1 MTHPSTASLR
11 NIVLLGHAG
20 AGKTVLA
27 EKLLAVTGA
36 IKTPGSIERGSTVS
50 DYRPEEKRLQYSA
63 DVALCRFEHDGA
75 HINLLDTPGSA
86 DFSGRALGVL
96 PAVETAMVVINAA
109 SGIELMTRRGMAAA
123 EEMNLARFIVV
134 SQIDSETADLPGLME
149 QIREAFGRE
158 CIPLNLPAENATR
171 VADCYFNPE
180 DLPTDFDST
189 ANAHT
194 AIVDQVVELDDDL
207 MELYL
212 EQGEDMNPE
221 QLHGAFERA
230 LRRGHLVPVCFVS
243 AVTGSGINQL
253 LNAMNHLAPSPREG
267 NPPECSVDEEAVALK
282 ADKDQD
288 TVALLFKINVDP
300 YVGKMG
306 VFRVY
311 QGQVNVGD
319 SLYLDD
325 QRKAIKVAHLFALQ
339 GAESEEVQSVGPGGI
354 AALSKI
360 NELYY
365 GGVLHAVHAHDM
377 LQFKPA
383 PLPAPMH
390 GVVLELTRRG
400 DEKKLSDALARLTAE
415 DPSLRLEFDT
425 QANETVLRG
434 MGELHLRVILDRMR
448 EEFNLEVETRQP
460 RIAYRETV
468 TRKAEGHH
476 RHKKQTG
483 GAGQFGEVF
492 LNVEPLPRG
501 SGFEF
506 VNKVVGGVI
515 PSQFLPAVEKGVRQ
529 VLLEGAVAGY
539 PLQDMR
545 VTVYDGK
552 HHPVDSKEVAF
563 VAAGKK
569 AFIDAIGKARPIV
582 LEPIAKIEVTTPG
595 QYMGDIAGHL
605 SGARGR
611 ISGNNSLPGNQ
622 VSISAEAPLGELGDF
637 QTRLKSMTGGEGAYS
652 MEFDHYA
659 TAPPLIQKALEK
671 AFKPTDDS

>member
-1 MTHPSTASLR
+1 MTQASADSIR
-11 NIVLLGHAG
+11 NIVLLGHSG

-27 EKLLAVTGA
+27 ETLLAAAGA
-36 IKTPGSIERGSTVS
+36 IKTPGSIERGDTVC
-50 DYRPEEKRLQYSA
+50 DHRPEEKRLQYSA
-63 DVALCRFEHDGA
+63 DVSVCHFDHDGA
-75 HINLLDTPGSA
+75 RVNLIDTPGSA
-86 DFSGRALGVL
+86 DFAGRALSVL
-96 PAVETAMVVINAA
+96 PAAETAMVVINAA
-109 SGIELMTRRGMAAA
+109 AGIELMTRRAMEAAA
-123 EEMNLARFIVV
+123 ESKLARFIVV
-134 SQIDSETADLPGLME
+134 SHIDNETADLPGLME
-149 QIREAFGRE
+149 QIRESFGRE
-158 CIPLNLPAENATR
+158 CIPLNLPADNASR

-180 DLPTDFDST
+180 DAQTDFDSVDE
-189 ANAHT
+189 AHT
-194 AIVDQVVELDDDL
+194 VIVEQVVELDDEL

-212 EQGEDMNPE
+212 EEGEDMKPE

-243 AVTGSGINQL
+243 SVTGSGVNQL
-253 LNAMNHLAPSPREG
+253 LNAMNKLAPSPREG
-267 NPPECSVDEEAVALK
+267 NPPSGTLDGDAVALK
-282 ADKDQD
+282 PDPDADA
-288 TVALLFKINVDP
+288 VALLFKINVDP

-306 VFRVY
+306 VFRVF
-311 QGQVNVGD
+311 QGQINVGD

-325 QRKAIKVAHLFALQ
+325 QRKAIKAAHIYALQ
-339 GAESEEVQSVGPGGI
+339 GAASHEVQSVGPGGI

-360 NELYY
+360 NELSY
-365 GGVLHAVHAHDM
+365 GGVLHSEHTHDR
-377 LQFKPA
+377 LKFEDA
-383 PLPAPMH
+383 PRPAPMH

-400 DEKKLSDALARLTAE
+400 DEKKLSDALAKLTSE
-415 DPSLRLEFDT
+415 DPSLLLEFDT

-434 MGELHLRVILDRMR
+434 MGELHLRVILDRMS

-492 LNVEPLPRG
+492 LNIEPLPRG
-501 SGFEF
+501 GGFEF
-506 VNKVVGGVI
+506 VDKVVGGVI
-515 PSQFLPAVEKGVRQ
+515 PSQFMPAVEKGVRQ

-539 PLQDMR
+539 PLQDIR

-569 AFIDAIGKARPIV
+569 AFLNAISKARPIV

-595 QYMGDIAGHL
+595 QHMGDIAGHL
-605 SGARGR
+605 SGSRGR
-611 ISGNNSLPGNQ
+611 ISGNNAIPGNQ
-622 VSISAEAPLGELGDF
+622 VVISAEAPIGELGDF
-637 QTRLKSMTGGEGAYS
+637 QTRLKSMTGGEGAYT

-659 TAPPLIQKALEK
+659 IAPPLIQKTLEE
-671 AFKPTDDS
+671 AFKPSED

>member
-1 MTHPSTASLR
+1 MTHPSTASIR
-11 NIVLLGHAG
+11 NIVFLGHSG

-27 EKLLAVTGA
+27 EKLLATSGA
-36 IKTPGSIERGSTVS
+36 IKTPGTIERGSTVC

-63 DVALCRFEHDGA
+63 DAAICHFTHEEA

-86 DFSGRALGVL
+86 DFAGRALSVL
-96 PAVETAMVVINAA
+96 PAAETAMIVINAA
-109 SGIELMTRRGMAAA
+109 SGIELMTRRAMAAA
-123 EEMNLARFIVV
+123 EEMRLARFIVV
-134 SQIDSETADLPGLME
+134 THIDSESIDLPGLME
-149 QIREAFGRE
+149 QIRDAFGRE
-158 CIPLNLPAENATR
+158 CIPLNLPADNATR
-171 VADCYFNPE
+171 VADCYFQPE
-180 DLPTDFDST
+180 DAATDFDSVEE
-189 ANAHT
+189 AHT
-194 AIVDQVVELDDDL
+194 NIVDQVVELDDDL

-243 AVTGSGINQL
+243 SVTGSGVNQL

-267 NPPECSVDEEAVALK
+267 NPPECSVDEEAVALT

-319 SLYLDD
+319 SLYLGD
-325 QRKAIKVAHLFALQ
+325 QRKAIKAAHLYALQ
-339 GAESEEVQSVGPGGI
+339 GAESLEVQSVGPGGI

-360 NELYY
+360 NELFYS
-365 GGVLHAVHAHDM
+365 GVLHAEHAHDY
-377 LQFKPA
+377 LAFKPA

-400 DEKKLSDALARLTAE
+400 EEKKLSDALAKLTAE
-415 DPSLRLEFDT
+415 DPSLKLEFDT

-434 MGELHLRVILDRMR
+434 MGELHLRVVLDRMR

-492 LNVEPLPRG
+492 LNIEPLPRG

-506 VNKVVGGVI
+506 VDKVVGGVI
-515 PSQFLPAVEKGVRQ
+515 PSQFMPAVEKGVRQ

-539 PLQDMR
+539 PLQDIR

-569 AFIDAIGKARPIV
+569 AFLNAIGKARPIV

-595 QYMGDIAGHL
+595 HFMGDIAGHL
-605 SGARGR
+605 SGVRGR
-611 ISGNNSLPGNQ
+611 ISGNDSLPGNQ
-622 VSISAEAPLGELGDF
+622 VSIAAEAPLGELGDF
-637 QTRLKSMTGGEGAYS
+637 QTRLKSLTGGEGAYTL
-652 MEFDHYA
+652 EFDHYA
-659 TAPPLIQKALEK
+659 TAPPLIQKVLEQ
-671 AFKPTDDS
+671 AFKPSDE

>member
-27 EKLLAVTGA
+27 EKLLAVSGA
-36 IKTPGSIERGSTVS
+36 IKTPGSIERGSTVC

-75 HINLLDTPGSA
+75 HITLLDTPGSA

-96 PAVETAMVVINAA
+96 PAAETAMVVINAA

-123 EEMNLARFIVV
+123 EEMKLARFIVV

-180 DLPTDFDST
+180 DLRTDFDST

-243 AVTGSGINQL
+243 AVSGSGINQL

-325 QRKAIKVAHLFALQ
+325 QRKAIKVAHLYALQ

-501 SGFEF
+501 AGFEF

-611 ISGNNSLPGNQ
+611 ISGNNTLPGNQ
-622 VSISAEAPLGELGDF
+622 VAISAEAPIGELGDF
-637 QTRLKSMTGGEGAYS
+637 QTRLKSMTGGEGAYT

-659 TAPPLIQKALEK
+659 TAPPLIQKALEE
-671 AFKPTDDS
+671 AFKPADDS

>member
-1 MTHPSTASLR
+1 MTHPTTASLR

-243 AVTGSGINQL
+243 AVSGSGINQL

-325 QRKAIKVAHLFALQ
+325 QRKAIKVAHLYALQ

-448 EEFNLEVETRQP
+448 DEFNLEVETRQP

-622 VSISAEAPLGELGDF
+622 VAIAAEAPIGELGDF
-637 QTRLKSMTGGEGAYS
+637 QTRLKSMTGGEGAYT

-671 AFKPTDDS
+671 AFKPTADS

>member
-27 EKLLAVTGA
+27 EKLLAATGA
-36 IKTPGSIERGSTVS
+36 IKTPGSIERGSTVC

-96 PAVETAMVVINAA
+96 PAAETAMVVINAA

-123 EEMNLARFIVV
+123 EEMKLARFIVV

-158 CIPLNLPAENATR
+158 CIPLNLPAESATR

-243 AVTGSGINQL
+243 AVSGAGINQL

-267 NPPECSVDEEAVALK
+267 NPPQCSVDEEAVALK

-325 QRKAIKVAHLFALQ
+325 QRKAVKAAHLYALQ

-365 GGVLHAVHAHDM
+365 GGVLHAVHAHDR
-377 LQFKPA
+377 LKFKAA

-400 DEKKLSDALARLTAE
+400 DEKKLSDALAKLTAE
-415 DPSLRLEFDT
+415 DPSLRLEFDS

-448 EEFNLEVETRQP
+448 DEFNLEVETRQP

-569 AFIDAIGKARPIV
+569 AFINAIGKARPIV

-622 VSISAEAPLGELGDF
+622 VAISAQAPIGELGDF
-637 QTRLKSMTGGEGAYS
+637 QTRLKSMTGGEGAYT

>member
-123 EEMNLARFIVV
+123 EEMKLARFIVV
-134 SQIDSETADLPGLME
+134 SQIDNETADLPGLME

-180 DLPTDFDST
+180 DLRTDFDST

-243 AVTGSGINQL
+243 AVSGAGINQL

-325 QRKAIKVAHLFALQ
+325 QRKAVKAAHLYALQ

-365 GGVLHAVHAHDM
+365 GGVLHAVHAHDR
-377 LQFKPA
+377 LKFKDA
-383 PLPAPMH
+383 PLPTPMH
-390 GVVLELTRRG
+390 GVVLELMRRG
-400 DEKKLSDALARLTAE
+400 DEKKLSDALAKLTAE
-415 DPSLRLEFDT
+415 DPSLRLEFDS

-448 EEFNLEVETRQP
+448 DEFNLEVETRQP

-582 LEPIAKIEVTTPG
+582 LEPVAKIEVTTPG

-611 ISGNNSLPGNQ
+611 ISGNNTLPGNQ
-622 VSISAEAPLGELGDF
+622 VAISAEAPIGELGDF
-637 QTRLKSMTGGEGAYS
+637 QTRLKSMTGGEGAYT

>member
-27 EKLLAVTGA
+27 EKLLAVSGA
-36 IKTPGSIERGSTVS
+36 IKTPGSIERGNTVC

-63 DVALCRFEHDGA
+63 DVALCRFEHGGA

-96 PAVETAMVVINAA
+96 PAAETAMVVINAA

-123 EEMNLARFIVV
+123 EEMKLARFLVV
-134 SQIDSETADLPGLME
+134 SHIDSETADLPGLMA

-207 MELYL
+207 MDLYL

-243 AVTGSGINQL
+243 SVSGAGINQL

-267 NPPECSVDEEAVALK
+267 NPPKCSLDEEAVALK
-282 ADKDQD
+282 ADKDLD

-311 QGQVNVGD
+311 QGQVNMGD

-325 QRKAIKVAHLFALQ
+325 QRKAIKVAHLYALQ

-365 GGVLHAVHAHDM
+365 GGVLHAVHAHDL

-400 DEKKLSDALARLTAE
+400 DEKKLSDALAKLTAE
-415 DPSLRLEFDT
+415 DPSLRLEFDS

-448 EEFNLEVETRQP
+448 DEFNLAVETRQP
-460 RIAYRETV
+460 RISYRETV

-515 PSQFLPAVEKGVRQ
+515 PSQFMPAVEKGVRQ

-539 PLQDMR
+539 PLQDIR

-582 LEPIAKIEVTTPG
+582 LEPVAKIEVTTPG
-595 QYMGDIAGHL
+595 HYMGDIAGHL

-622 VSISAEAPLGELGDF
+622 VTISAEAPIGELGDF
-637 QTRLKSMTGGEGAYS
+637 QTRLKSMTGGEGAYT

-659 TAPPLIQKALEK
+659 TAPPLIQKALEQ
-671 AFKPTDDS
+671 AFKPAADS

>member
-63 DVALCRFEHDGA
+63 DVALCRFEHDDA

-123 EEMNLARFIVV
+123 EEMKLARFIVV

-180 DLPTDFDST
+180 DLATDFDST

-377 LQFKPA
+377 LQFKDA

-400 DEKKLSDALARLTAE
+400 DEKKLSDALAKLTAE
-415 DPSLRLEFDT
+415 DPSLRLEFDS

-448 EEFNLEVETRQP
+448 DEFNLEVETRQP

-622 VSISAEAPLGELGDF
+622 VAIAAEAPIGELGDF
-637 QTRLKSMTGGEGAYS
+637 QTRLKSMTGGEGAYT

-671 AFKPTDDS
+671 AFKPTAD

>member
-27 EKLLAVTGA
+27 EKLLAVSGA
-36 IKTPGSIERGSTVS
+36 IKTPGSIERGSTVC

-63 DVALCRFEHDGA
+63 DVALCRLEHDGA
-75 HINLLDTPGSA
+75 CINLMDTPGSA
-86 DFSGRALGVL
+86 DFSGRALSVL
-96 PAVETAMVVINAA
+96 PAAETAMIVINAA
-109 SGIELMTRRGMAAA
+109 AGIELMTRRGMAAA
-123 EEMNLARFIVV
+123 EEMKLARFIVV
-134 SQIDSETADLPGLME
+134 SHIDNETADLPGLMA

-180 DLPTDFDST
+180 DLATDFDST
-189 ANAHT
+189 AEAHT

-253 LNAMNHLAPSPREG
+253 LNAMNQLAPSPREG
-267 NPPECSVDEEAVALK
+267 NPPECSVAGEAVTLK

-311 QGQVNVGD
+311 QGQVDVGD

-325 QRKAIKVAHLFALQ
+325 QRKAIKVAHLYVLQ

-360 NELYY
+360 NELFY
-365 GGVLHAVHAHDM
+365 GGVLHAVHAHDL

-448 EEFNLEVETRQP
+448 EEFNLEVETRPP

-501 SGFEF
+501 AGFEF
-506 VNKVVGGVI
+506 VNKVVGGAI

-652 MEFDHYA
+652 MEFDHYG

>member
-1 MTHPSTASLR
+1 MTQPSTASIR
-11 NIVLLGHAG
+11 NIVLLGHSG

-27 EKLLAVTGA
+27 EKLLAAAGA
-36 IKTPGSIERGSTVS
+36 IKTPGSIERGSTVC

-63 DVALCRFEHDGA
+63 DVAFCHFEHDGA
-75 HINLLDTPGSA
+75 HINLMDTPGSA
-86 DFSGRALGVL
+86 DFAGRALSVL
-96 PAVETAMVVINAA
+96 PAAETAMVVINAA
-109 SGIELMTRRGMAAA
+109 AGIELMTRRAMAAA
-123 EEMNLARFIVV
+123 EEMKLARFIVV
-134 SQIDSETADLPGLME
+134 SHIDSETADLPGLME
-149 QIREAFGRE
+149 QIRESFGRE
-158 CIPLNLPAENATR
+158 CIPLNLPADGAGR
-171 VADCYFNPE
+171 VADCYFKPE
-180 DLPTDFDST
+180 DADTDFDSV
-189 ANAHT
+189 AGAHT
-194 AIVDQVVELDDDL
+194 AIVDQVVELDDEL

-212 EQGEDMNPE
+212 EEGEDMNPE

-243 AVTGSGINQL
+243 AATGSGINQL
-253 LNAMNHLAPSPREG
+253 LNVMNELAPSPREG
-267 NPPECSVDEEAVALK
+267 NPPACSLDGEAVTLK
-282 ADKDQD
+282 ADKDED

-306 VFRVY
+306 VFRVF

-325 QRKAIKVAHLFALQ
+325 QRKAIKAAHLYALQ
-339 GAESEEVQSVGPGGI
+339 GAESLEVQSVGPGGI

-360 NELYY
+360 NELAYA
-365 GGVLHAVHAHDM
+365 GVLHAEHAHDR
-377 LQFKPA
+377 LKFGDA

-400 DEKKLSDALARLTAE
+400 DEKKLSDALAKLTSE
-415 DPSLRLEFDT
+415 DPSLLLEFDT

-492 LNVEPLPRG
+492 LNIEPLPRG
-501 SGFEF
+501 GGFEF

-515 PSQFLPAVEKGVRQ
+515 PSQFMPAVEKGVRQ

-539 PLQDMR
+539 PLQDIR

-569 AFIDAIGKARPIV
+569 AFLDAISKARPIV

-595 QYMGDIAGHL
+595 QHMGDIAGHL
-605 SGARGR
+605 SGSRGR
-611 ISGNNSLPGNQ
+611 ISGNNSVPGNQ
-622 VSISAEAPLGELGDF
+622 VIISAEAPIGELGDF
-637 QTRLKSMTGGEGAYS
+637 QTRLKSMTGGEGAYT

-659 TAPPLIQKALEK
+659 IAPPLIQKSLEQ
-671 AFKPTDDS
+671 AFKPSDD

>member
-1 MTHPSTASLR
+1 MTHPSTASIR
-11 NIVLLGHAG
+11 NIVFLGHSG

-27 EKLLAVTGA
+27 EKLLAASGA
-36 IKTPGSIERGSTVS
+36 IKTPGSIERGTTVC

-63 DVALCRFEHDGA
+63 DVAFCRFEHDGA
-75 HINLLDTPGSA
+75 HVNLIDTPGSA
-86 DFSGRALGVL
+86 DFAGRALSVL
-96 PAVETAMVVINAA
+96 PAAETAMVVINAA
-109 SGIELMTRRGMAAA
+109 AGIELMTRRAMDAAA
-123 EEMNLARFIVV
+123 EMKQARFIVV
-134 SQIDSETADLPGLME
+134 SHIDSETADLPGLME
-149 QIREAFGRE
+149 QIRESFGRE
-158 CIPLNLPAENATR
+158 CIPLNLPADNAKR
-171 VADCYFNPE
+171 VADCYFKPE
-180 DLPTDFDST
+180 DAATDFDSVEE
-189 ANAHT
+189 AHT

-212 EQGEDMNPE
+212 EEGEDMNPE

-243 AVTGSGINQL
+243 AATGSGVNQL
-253 LNAMNHLAPSPREG
+253 LNVMNQLAPSPREG
-267 NPPECSVDEEAVALK
+267 NPPDCSMDGEAVELK
-282 ADKDQD
+282 ADKGADA
-288 TVALLFKINVDP
+288 VALLFKINVDP

-306 VFRVY
+306 VFRVF

-325 QRKAIKVAHLFALQ
+325 QRKAIKAAHLYALQ
-339 GAESEEVQSVGPGGI
+339 GAGSEEVQSVGPGGI

-360 NELYY
+360 NELSY
-365 GGVLHAVHAHDM
+365 GGVLHAEHAHDR
-377 LQFKPA
+377 LKFADA

-400 DEKKLSDALARLTAE
+400 DEKKLSDALAKLTAE
-415 DPSLRLEFDT
+415 DPSLLLEFDS

-492 LNVEPLPRG
+492 LNIEPLPRG
-501 SGFEF
+501 GGFEF
-506 VNKVVGGVI
+506 VDKVVGGVI
-515 PSQFLPAVEKGVRQ
+515 PSQFMPAVEKGVRQ

-539 PLQDMR
+539 PLQDIR

-569 AFIDAIGKARPIV
+569 AFLDAIGKARPIV

-595 QYMGDIAGHL
+595 QHMGDIAGHL
-605 SGARGR
+605 SGSRGR
-611 ISGNNSLPGNQ
+611 ISGNNSIPGNQ
-622 VSISAEAPLGELGDF
+622 VVISAQAPIGELGDF
-637 QTRLKSMTGGEGAYS
+637 QTRLKSMTGGEGAYT

-659 TAPPLIQKALEK
+659 TAPPPIQKALEE
-671 AFKPTDDS
+671 AFKPSDD

>member
-36 IKTPGSIERGSTVS
+36 IKTPGSIERGSTVC

-86 DFSGRALGVL
+86 DFSGRALCVL
-96 PAVETAMVVINAA
+96 SAVETAMVVINAA

-123 EEMNLARFIVV
+123 EEMKLARFIVV

-243 AVTGSGINQL
+243 AVSGAGINQL

-325 QRKAIKVAHLFALQ
+325 QRKAVKAAHLYALQ

-365 GGVLHAVHAHDM
+365 GGVLHAVHAHDR
-377 LQFKPA
+377 LKFKDA
-383 PLPAPMH
+383 PLPTPMH

-400 DEKKLSDALARLTAE
+400 DEKKLSDALAKLTAE
-415 DPSLRLEFDT
+415 DPSLRLEFDS

-448 EEFNLEVETRQP
+448 DEFNLEVETRQP
-460 RIAYRETV
+460 RIAYRETI

-569 AFIDAIGKARPIV
+569 AFINAIGKARPIV
-582 LEPIAKIEVTTPG
+582 LEPVAKIEVTTPG

-622 VSISAEAPLGELGDF
+622 VAISAEAPIGELGDF
-637 QTRLKSMTGGEGAYS
+637 QTRLKSMTGGEGAYT

-671 AFKPTDDS
+671 AFKPTADS

>member
-1 MTHPSTASLR
+1 MTPPSTASIR
-11 NIVLLGHAG
+11 NIVLLGHSG

-27 EKLLAVTGA
+27 ERLLAAAGA
-36 IKTPGSIERGSTVS
+36 IKEPGSIERGATVC

-63 DVALCRFEHDGA
+63 DVAVCHLEHDGA
-75 HINLLDTPGSA
+75 HINLIDTPGSA
-86 DFSGRALGVL
+86 DFAGRALAVL
-96 PAVETAMVVINAA
+96 PAAETAIVVINAA
-109 SGIELMTRRGMAAA
+109 AGIELMTRRAMAAA
-123 EEMNLARFIVV
+123 AEMKQARFIVV
-134 SQIDSETADLPGLME
+134 SHIDSETADLPGLME
-149 QIREAFGRE
+149 QIRESFGRE
-158 CIPLNLPAENATR
+158 CIPLNLPADGAER
-171 VADCYFNPE
+171 VADCYFQPE
-180 DLPTDFDST
+180 EAATDFNSV
-189 ANAHT
+189 AGAHT

-230 LRRGHLVPVCFVS
+230 LRRGHLVPVCFTS
-243 AVTGSGINQL
+243 AATGSGVNQL
-253 LNAMNHLAPSPREG
+253 LNVMNRLAPSPREG
-267 NPPECSVDEEAVALK
+267 NPPECSLNGEAVTLK
-282 ADKDQD
+282 ADSSEDA
-288 TVALLFKINVDP
+288 VALLFKINVDP

-306 VFRVY
+306 VFRVF
-311 QGQVNVGD
+311 QGRVNVGD

-325 QRKAIKVAHLFALQ
+325 QRKAIKAAHLYVLQ
-339 GAESEEVQSVGPGGI
+339 GAESNEVQSVGPGGI

-360 NELYY
+360 NELSY
-365 GGVLHAVHAHDM
+365 GGVLHAEHTHD
-377 LQFKPA
+377 LLKFADA
-383 PLPAPMH
+383 PVPAPMH

-400 DEKKLSDALARLTAE
+400 DEKKLSDALAKLTAE

-434 MGELHLRVILDRMR
+434 MGELHLRVILDRMA

-492 LNVEPLPRG
+492 LNIEPLPRG
-501 SGFEF
+501 GGFEF

-515 PSQFLPAVEKGVRQ
+515 PSQFMPAVEKGVRQ
-529 VLLEGAVAGY
+529 VLQEGAVAGY
-539 PLQDMR
+539 PLQDIR

-569 AFIDAIGKARPIV
+569 AFLDAINKARPIV

-595 QYMGDIAGHL
+595 HHMGDIAGHL
-605 SGARGR
+605 SGSRGR
-611 ISGNNSLPGNQ
+611 ISGNDSIPGNQ
-622 VSISAEAPLGELGDF
+622 VVISAQAPIGELGDF
-637 QTRLKSMTGGEGAYS
+637 QTRLKSMTGGEGAYT

-659 TAPPLIQKALEK
+659 TAPPLIQKALEE
-671 AFKPTDDS
+671 AFKPSDD

>member
-63 DVALCRFEHDGA
+63 DVAQCRFEHDGA

-86 DFSGRALGVL
+86 DFSGRAMGVL
-96 PAVETAMVVINAA
+96 QAVETAMVVINAA

-123 EEMNLARFIVV
+123 EEMKLARFIVV

-267 NPPECSVDEEAVALK
+267 NPPQCSVDGEAVALK

-288 TVALLFKINVDP
+288 TVALLYKINVDP

-325 QRKAIKVAHLFALQ
+325 QRKAIKVAHLYALQ

-400 DEKKLSDALARLTAE
+400 DEKKLSDALAKLTAE
-415 DPSLRLEFDT
+415 DPSLRLEFDS

-448 EEFNLEVETRQP
+448 DEFNLEVETRQP

-569 AFIDAIGKARPIV
+569 AFINAIGKARPIV

-595 QYMGDIAGHL
+595 HYMGDIAGHL

-622 VSISAEAPLGELGDF
+622 VTISAEAPLGELGDF

-671 AFKPTDDS
+671 AFKPTDD

>member
-1 MTHPSTASLR
+1 MTHPSTSSLR
-11 NIVLLGHAG
+11 NIVLLGHSG
-20 AGKTVLA
+20 AGKTILA
-27 EKLLAVTGA
+27 ENLLAAAGA
-36 IKTPGSIERGSTVS
+36 IKTPGSIERGSTVC

-63 DVALCRFEHDGA
+63 DVAVCHLEHEGA
-75 HINLLDTPGSA
+75 HINLIDTPGSA
-86 DFSGRALGVL
+86 DFAGRALSVL
-96 PAVETAMVVINAA
+96 PAAETAMIVVNASA
-109 SGIELMTRRGMAAA
+109 GIELMTRRAMAAA
-123 EEMNLARFIVV
+123 EQMKMARFIVI
-134 SQIDSETADLPGLME
+134 SHIDSETADLPGLME
-149 QIREAFGRE
+149 QITESFGRE
-158 CIPLNLPAENATR
+158 CIPLNLPADQAAS

-180 DLPTDFDST
+180 DRPTDFGST
-189 ANAHT
+189 AQART
-194 AIVDQVVELDDDL
+194 TIVDQVVELDDDL

-212 EQGEDMNPE
+212 EQGEDMNPG

-243 AVTGSGINQL
+243 SATGSGVRQL
-253 LNAMNHLAPSPREG
+253 LNIMNLLAPSPREG
-267 NPPECSVDEEAVALK
+267 NPRECLVEGKPLALK
-282 ADKDQD
+282 AEPDEDAI
-288 TVALLFKINVDP
+288 ALVFKINVDP

-306 VFRVY
+306 LFRVF
-311 QGQVNVGD
+311 QGQVKVGD

-325 QRKAIKVAHLFALQ
+325 QRKAIKVAHLYAVQ
-339 GAESEEVQSVGPGGI
+339 GASAEEVQSAGPGGI

-360 NELYY
+360 NELCY
-365 GGVLHAVHAHDM
+365 GGVLHAGHAHDR
-377 LQFKPA
+377 LGFKPA
-383 PLPAPMH
+383 PMPAPMH

-400 DEKKLSDALARLTAE
+400 DEKKLSDAIAKLTSE
-415 DPSLRLEFDT
+415 DPGLRLEFDT

-434 MGELHLRVILDRMR
+434 MGELHLRVVLDRMR

-468 TRKAEGHH
+468 TRKADGHH

-501 SGFEF
+501 GGFEF
-506 VNKVVGGVI
+506 VDKVVGGVI
-515 PSQFLPAVEKGVRQ
+515 PSQFMPAVEKGVRQ
-529 VLLEGAVAGY
+529 VLTEGAVAGY
-539 PLQDMR
+539 PLQDIR

-569 AFIDAIGKARPIV
+569 AFIDAISKARPIV

-605 SGARGR
+605 SGSRGR
-611 ISGNNSLPGNQ
+611 ISGSDSVPGNQ
-622 VSISAEAPLGELGDF
+622 VIISAEAPIGELGDF
-637 QTRLKSMTGGEGAYS
+637 QTRLKSMTGGEGAYT

-659 TAPPLIQKALEK
+659 TAPPLIQKALEE
-671 AFKPTDDS
+671 AFKPSDD

>member
-11 NIVLLGHAG
+11 NIILLGHSG
-20 AGKTVLA
+20 AGKTILA
-27 EKLLAVTGA
+27 EKLLAASGA
-36 IKTPGSIERGSTVS
+36 IKTPGSIERGSTVC

-63 DVALCRFEHDGA
+63 DVALCHLEHEGA
-75 HINLLDTPGSA
+75 NITLLDTPGSA
-86 DFSGRALGVL
+86 DFAGRALGVL
-96 PAVETAMVVINAA
+96 HAAETAMIVINAA
-109 SGIELMTRRGMAAA
+109 SGIELMTRRAMSAA
-123 EEMNLARFIVV
+123 EEMKMARFIVV
-134 SQIDSETADLPGLME
+134 SHIDGESVDLPGLME

-158 CIPLNLPAENATR
+158 CIPLNLPADNAKR
-171 VADCYFNPE
+171 VADCYFSPE
-180 DLPTDFDST
+180 EAATDFDSV
-189 ANAHT
+189 ASAHT

-243 AVTGSGINQL
+243 SATGSGINQL
-253 LNAMNHLAPSPREG
+253 LNAMNQLAPSPREG
-267 NPPECSVDEEAVALK
+267 NPPACAVEGEAVALK
-282 ADKDQD
+282 AEKDEE

-325 QRKAIKVAHLFALQ
+325 QRKAIRAAHLYLLQ

-360 NELYY
+360 NELSY
-365 GGVLHAVHAHDM
+365 GGVLHASHDHDQ
-377 LQFKPA
+377 LKFKDA

-400 DEKKLSDALARLTAE
+400 DEKKLSDALAKLTSE
-415 DPSLRLEFDT
+415 DPSLRLEFDS

-434 MGELHLRVILDRMR
+434 MGELHLRVVLDRMR

-468 TRKAEGHH
+468 TKKAEGHH

-492 LNVEPLPRG
+492 LNIEPLPRG

-515 PSQFLPAVEKGVRQ
+515 PSQFMPAVEKGIRQ
-529 VLLEGAVAGY
+529 VLQEGAVAGY
-539 PLQDMR
+539 PLQDIR

-569 AFIDAIGKARPIV
+569 AFLDAINKARPIV
-582 LEPIAKIEVTTPG
+582 LEPIAKIEVTAPG

-605 SGARGR
+605 SGSRGR

-622 VSISAEAPLGELGDF
+622 VVISAQAPIGELGDF
-637 QTRLKSMTGGEGAYS
+637 QTRLKSLTGGEGAYT
-652 MEFDHYA
+652 MEFDHFA
-659 TAPPLIQKALEK
+659 IAPPPIQKSLEE
-671 AFKPTDDS
+671 AFKPSDDS

>member
-1 MTHPSTASLR
+1 MTHPSTASIR
-11 NIVLLGHAG
+11 NIVFLGHSG

-27 EKLLAVTGA
+27 EQLLAAAGA
-36 IKTPGSIERGSTVS
+36 IKAPGSVERGSTVC

-63 DVALCRFEHDGA
+63 DVSLCHFEHGGA
-75 HINLLDTPGSA
+75 HVNLIDTPGSA
-86 DFSGRALGVL
+86 DFAGRALGVL
-96 PAVETAMVVINAA
+96 PAAETAMIVINAA
-109 SGIELMTRRGMAAA
+109 AGIELMTRRAMDAAA
-123 EEMNLARFIVV
+123 EMKLARFIVV
-134 SQIDSETADLPGLME
+134 SHIDSETADLPGLME
-149 QIREAFGRE
+149 ELRESFGRE
-158 CIPLNLPAENATR
+158 CIPLNLPAGNASR

-180 DLPTDFDST
+180 DADTDFDSV
-189 ANAHT
+189 AAAHT

-212 EQGEDMNPE
+212 EEGEDMNPE

-253 LNAMNHLAPSPREG
+253 LNAMNQLAPSPREG
-267 NPPECSVDEEAVALK
+267 NPPECSLNGEAVTLK
-282 ADKDQD
+282 ADKDED
-288 TVALLFKINVDP
+288 AVALLFKINVDP
-300 YVGKMG
+300 YVGRMG
-306 VFRVY
+306 VFRVF
-311 QGQVNVGD
+311 QGQVSVGD

-325 QRKAIKVAHLFALQ
+325 QRKAIRAAHIYALQ
-339 GAESEEVQSVGPGGI
+339 GAESQEVESVGPGGI

-360 NELYY
+360 NELSY
-365 GGVLHAVHAHDM
+365 GGVLHADHAHGQLKFAD
-377 LQFKPA
+377 A

-400 DEKKLSDALARLTAE
+400 DEKKLSDALAKLTAE
-415 DPSLRLEFDT
+415 DPSLLLEFDS

-434 MGELHLRVILDRMR
+434 MGELHLRVILDRMK

-492 LNVEPLPRG
+492 LNIEPLPRG
-501 SGFEF
+501 GGFEF

-515 PSQFLPAVEKGVRQ
+515 PSQFMPAVEKGVRQ

-539 PLQDMR
+539 PLQDIR

-569 AFIDAIGKARPIV
+569 AFLDAIGKARPIV

-595 QYMGDIAGHL
+595 QHMGDIAGHL
-605 SGARGR
+605 SGSRGR
-611 ISGNNSLPGNQ
+611 ISGNNSIPGNQ
-622 VSISAEAPLGELGDF
+622 VIISAQAPIGELGDF
-637 QTRLKSMTGGEGAYS
+637 QTRLKSMTGGEGAYT

-659 TAPPLIQKALEK
+659 IAPPPLQKALEE
-671 AFKPTDDS
+671 AFKPTDD